1 MGHSHLDHAAMG
13 HGGMD
18 MGGPA
23 RCNMNML
30 FTWDT
35 TNLCIVFRWW
45 HIRTTGGLLFS
56 LLAVVALTAAY
67 EAIRS
72 ASRRYENLVA
82 RKTDAVPSKP
92 ASSIPPP
99 RDQFTFVALSFMSV
113 DEWEEMKAEML
124 RFCRGAVTETT
135 PFLWTG
141 RNQVEVSKRAHVI
154 KALLY
159 AVQTFYA
166 FMLMLLF
173 MTYNGWVM
181 AAMGIG
187 SFVGYL
193 VFGNN
198 TSATKASACH

>member
-82 RKTDAVPSKP
+82 RKTDAVP
-92 ASSIPPP
+92 
-99 RDQFTFVALSFMSV
+99 R
-113 DEWEEMKAEML
+113 
-124 RFCRGAVTETT
+124 
-135 PFLWTG
+135 

>member
-1 MGHSHLDHAAMG
+1 MDHSGMG
-13 HGGMD
+13 HGDMGHGD
-18 MGGPA
+18 MGGEMPM
-23 RCNMNML
+23 CNMNML

-35 TNLCIVFRWW
+35 TNLCIVFKWW
-45 HIRTTGGLLFS
+45 HIRSTGGLLFS

-72 ASRRYENLVA
+72 ASRRYEQYVT
-82 RKTDAVPSKP
+82 K
-92 ASSIPPP
+92 
-99 RDQFTFVALSFMSV
+99 
-113 DEWEEMKAEML
+113 KAE
-124 RFCRGAVTETT
+124 GIPIEAVTERT

-141 RNQVEVSKRAHVI
+141 RNQVEVSQKAHVI
-154 KALLY
+154 KAVIY

-181 AAMGIG
+181 LAVGVG

-198 TSATKASACH
+198 TSATKDSACH

>member
-1 MGHSHLDHAAMG
+1 MDHSHMD

-18 MGGPA
+18 HGGMDHGHMPGMGDMD
-23 RCNMNML
+23 CQMNML

-35 TNLCIVFRWW
+35 KGLCIVFRWW
-45 HIRTTGGLLFS
+45 HIQTTAGLLIS

-72 ASRRYENLVA
+72 ASRRYEEYVNK
-82 RKTDAVPSKP
+82 KTDEAP
-92 ASSIPPP
+92 
-99 RDQFTFVALSFMSV
+99 LGV
-113 DEWEEMKAEML
+113 DT
-124 RFCRGAVTETT
+124 GSGTVTERT

-141 RNQVEVSKRAHVI
+141 RNQVEVSKKAHVV
-154 KALLY
+154 KAVLY
-159 AVQTFYA
+159 ALQTFYA

-181 AAMGIG
+181 LAVGVGA
-187 SFVGYL
+187 FVGYL

-198 TSATKASACH
+198 TSATKDSACH

>member
-1 MGHSHLDHAAMG
+1 MDHAAMGHGDMGHGGMG

-18 MGGPA
+18 MGDM
-23 RCNMNML
+23 CNMNML

-35 TNLCIVFRWW
+35 TNLCLVFRWW
-45 HIRTTGGLLFS
+45 HIRSTGGLLIS
-56 LLAVVALTAAY
+56 LLAVVGLTAFY

-72 ASRRYENLVA
+72 ASRRYENIVA
-82 RKTDAVPSKP
+82 RKTGEA
-92 ASSIPPP
+92 P
-99 RDQFTFVALSFMSV
+99 R
-113 DEWEEMKAEML
+113 
-124 RFCRGAVTETT
+124 
-135 PFLWTG
+135 
-141 RNQVEVSKRAHVI
+141 RNQVEVNRQAHVI

-159 AVQTFYA
+159 ALQTFYA

-181 AAMGIG
+181 AAMAVG

-198 TSATKASACH
+198 TSATKDTACH